1 MNMKYKRLIFGG
13 MFLAGLGLLMAA
25 CGSGSPFGASPAP
38 TSAAPIAETGG
49 ISVEGRV
56 MPKTYA
62 TLAFP
67 VNGEI
72 SALPVAEGA
81 QVTQGTVLASLGK
94 HEQLE
99 AVRAAAKL
107 EQLTAQQALDTLNRK
122 ADLER
127 TQAAQALSEANKA
140 AVDARQVVSDLEKD
154 TYKNTLDDKEKAV
167 QTAKDKLKD
176 NNETLD
182 KYKNLDTDNQT
193 RKDAQKAVD
202 DAQREYDTAI
212 TDRDL
217 WKNTKDQALAD
228 RDLAEAR
235 LADAQ
240 REYDNRKDG
249 PDKDQLALAQSR
261 LDSTNANVKSAERTL
276 SNQDVTAPFDGTV
289 TDLNSLAVGQWVLAG
304 RSAVTLA
311 DFSEWFIETK
321 DLTELDVVNISEGQ
335 KVTVTADAIKD
346 DTFSGQVV
354 AIKKGYS
361 ERSGDVLYT
370 VRVKLDKGDE
380 RLRWGMTVQVTFQD

>member
-1 MNMKYKRLIFGG
+1 MKYTRLILGG
-13 MFLAGLGLLMAA
+13 MLLAGLGFGLAA
-25 CGSGSPFGASPAP
+25 CGAGLPFASSPAP
-38 TSAAPIAETGG
+38 TAVAPIAETGG
-49 ISVEGRV
+49 TSVEGRI

-81 QVTQGTVLASLGK
+81 QVSKGTVLASLGK
-94 HEQLE
+94 REQLE
-99 AVRAAAKL
+99 AALAGAKL
-107 EQLTAQQALDTLNRK
+107 EQLNAQQALDTLNRK
-122 ADLER
+122 ADVAR
-127 TQAAQALSEANKA
+127 TQAAQALSQANKV

-176 NNETLD
+176 NNDTLD

-202 DAQREYDTAI
+202 DAQREYDTAV

-228 RDLAEAR
+228 RDLAEAQ

-249 PDKDQLALAQSR
+249 PDKDQLALAQST
-261 LDSTNANVKSAERTL
+261 LDNANANVKSAERAL
-276 SNQDVTAPFDGTV
+276 SNQDITAPFDGTV

-311 DFSEWFIETK
+311 DFSEWYIETK
-321 DLTELDVVNISEGQ
+321 DLTELDVVDIAEGQ
-335 KVTVTADAIKD
+335 KVSATADAIKGT
-346 DTFSGQVV
+346 TFSGEVV
-354 AIKKGYS
+354 KISKGYS

-370 VRVKLDKGDE
+370 VRVKLDKADA
-380 RLRWGMTVQVTFQD
+380 RLRWGMTVQVTFQN